1 MQFLEN
7 GSAGDRP
14 SSRFPAI
21 FQEAIMPARSTKE
34 EEYYVTA
41 SNLKTKSTQWKKEIA
56 GYNLH
61 RMKPHPKRSCLLV
74 VDMQNYFLD
83 RKSPTFTP
91 GGLAVLPNV
100 QRLIKG
106 FRQKGL
112 PVIYTAHQHKS
123 SQMDGGI
130 LGWWWEGMIMEGT
143 KDAQIHP
150 HLTPLPQEK
159 VVSKHR
165 YSAFYNTDLEIVLRC
180 LNISDLIITGV
191 MTNLCCE
198 STARDAY
205 FRDYRV
211 FFVMDATG
219 TVDEELHLATLKNL
233 AFGFAY
239 VADTEEI
246 LILLP
251 KRKR

>member
-1 MQFLEN
+1 
-7 GSAGDRP
+7 
-14 SSRFPAI
+14 
-21 FQEAIMPARSTKE
+21 MPNESTNQ

-41 SNLKTKSTQWKKEIA
+41 SNLEAKAAHWKSEIS

-61 RMKPHPKRSCLLV
+61 RMKPDPKKSCLLV

-83 RKSPTFTP
+83 YQSPTFTP
-91 GGLAVLPNV
+91 GGLAILPNV
-100 QRLIKG
+100 KKLISV
-106 FRQKGL
+106 FRQKRL
-112 PVIYTAHQHKS
+112 PVIFTAHVHKS

-130 LGWWWEGMIMEGT
+130 LGWWWEGMILEGT
-143 KDAQIHP
+143 KDAEIHADIA
-150 HLTPLPQEK
+150 PLPEEK
-159 VVSKHR
+159 VVFKHR

-180 LNISDLIITGV
+180 LGVSDIIITGV

-211 FFVMDATG
+211 FFVLDATG
-219 TVDEELHLATLKNL
+219 TVDEELHLSTLKNL

-239 VADTEEI
+239 VADTEQI
-246 LILLP
+246 LP
-251 KRKR
+251 SVTRDSNKTTN